1 MKFHDSCFSGT
12 QLVPCG
18 WTADMTANSHSHNF
32 GNMPKNG
39 LQKDIIRFNFGVNVF
54 VTTLEILCLI

>member
-1 MKFHDSCFSGT
+1 
-12 QLVPCG
+12 
-18 WTADMTANSHSHNF
+18 MTANSHFRNF

-54 VTTLEILCLI
+54 VTALEILFNLTQPL